1 MFICRQK
8 INFIFYSEI
17 LHLFFGHFGHAWLHT
32 PKVIL
37 SNCRK
42 RLWRKRLQ
50 EKNSASSNDSWSS
63 IETVD
68 SFISF
73 IKWHLN
79 FRYCTCF
86 EQGVPWHSGNYI
98 LWIYSKRVRGMII
111 TYNQRHLPHFSGN
124 IAKIF
129 KFLIL
134 DTLGMPGYVH
144 PKWYYQLHC
153 LSACQKN
160 FIIHFFF
167 EILNFKEY
175 CTLIGWQQ
183 IWPITQEPEFCQICD
198 WWWNINNNISFHF
211 RLSPGK
217 TNDKIFQWI
226 WINI

>member
-1 MFICRQK
+1 MIVLTWRNLWCFSAGKKSTSSFTLRYCKDIA
-8 INFIFYSEI
+8 
-17 LHLFFGHFGHAWLHT
+17 HLFFGHFGHAWLHT

-42 RLWRKRLQ
+42 RLCRKRLQ

-124 IAKIF
+124 IAKIC

-134 DTLGMPGYVH
+134 DTLGMPGYVY
-144 PKWYYQLHC
+144 PKWYYQLQC
-153 LSACQKN
+153 LSTCQKKLHHSLL
-160 FIIHFFF
+160 FWGIKF
-167 EILNFKEY
+167 
-175 CTLIGWQQ
+175 
-183 IWPITQEPEFCQICD
+183 
-198 WWWNINNNISFHF
+198 
-211 RLSPGK
+211 
-217 TNDKIFQWI
+217 
-226 WINI
+226 